1 MRLII
6 REKLTGEAPPS
17 AAGMAMDLWR
27 PFIESKAGNLLE
39 KMKTATQNQIV
50 FADFAKQLIGALQ
63 SDLGENSEGGEEGEG
78 MMMSNQQ
85 TEDEQESE
93 QQAHS
98 ASGEEESDGDDH
110 NL

>member
-1 MRLII
+1 
-6 REKLTGEAPPS
+6 
-17 AAGMAMDLWR
+17 MAMDLWR

-78 MMMSNQQ
+78 DDGTSQQ
-85 TEDEQESE
+85 TEDEQERNSKLILHRE
-93 QQAHS
+93 RRSQM
-98 ASGEEESDGDDH
+98 EMTH
-110 NL
+110 NHRNGR